1 MRPCRRRR
9 RQASA
14 GRPAWPRGGRGSQGW
29 AQASADFHLS
39 LYGRRR
45 RSGLA
50 PPRKI
55 QFGLDP
61 PGAGSPYQPASHHPE
76 PPMTHRPSLLLQR
89 PLAMLLCAQLMLSAC
104 SATEIAT
111 GAVRWPTP
119 APQPE
124 PPSLPTNVVARTVP
138 NFEAPSATHCA
149 RPVQTDE
156 TPGREPGQAS
166 ATLRRDDEMRKS
178 APALA
183 SRDAVAAEA
192 GAPRF
197 APPAPGAPP
206 MQRPRPQQ
214 EAVTAGMVDDNADFS
229 AYLQFRQRTQLAHRE
244 RDVSERYLLQ
254 VRNPRGAAVPD
265 AEVAVQAANGAAM
278 WARTDAAGHAWL
290 HPNAFDPSGSRM
302 YEVAVRKDGQ
312 QGTAFLRRGQKNAVD
327 LMLNAAAS
335 PQRARLDLV
344 FLVDATGSM
353 GDEIGKLKASLRSIA
368 NEVARLPSRPDTCF
382 GLVAYRDR
390 GDAFLVRRHDLTNDL
405 GGFQAVLDALQA
417 DGGGDYP
424 EAMNEALHEAVHRL
438 SWRGTGATRLV
449 VLLADAPPHLDYR
462 GPQYDEDMMA
472 ALGKGIK
479 VFSVGASGL
488 DKQGEYVQRQIAQ
501 YTGGRFV
508 FLTYREAHNPASGP
522 GRETVHDVSN
532 YSVQTLNRLIVRLV
546 SEELGKL
553 PRAG

>member
-1 MRPCRRRR
+1 
-9 RQASA
+9 
-14 GRPAWPRGGRGSQGW
+14 
-29 AQASADFHLS
+29 
-39 LYGRRR
+39 
-45 RSGLA
+45 
-50 PPRKI
+50 
-55 QFGLDP
+55 
-61 PGAGSPYQPASHHPE
+61 
-76 PPMTHRPSLLLQR
+76 MTSRPSLLQR
-89 PLAMLLCAQLMLSAC
+89 SLVALLCAQLLLTAC
-104 SATEIAT
+104 GATEIAPD
-111 GAVRWPTP
+111 ASRWPSP

-124 PPSLPTNVVARTVP
+124 PPGFAPPQWPPKVVARTVP

-149 RPVQTDE
+149 RPVQTVE
-156 TPGREPGQAS
+156 TPGRDPAQISRRTRREPELYGDASSARSRKDEAKSAS
-166 ATLRRDDEMRKS
+166 AGGAPSALTEPAAPMPV
-178 APALA
+178 APAA
-183 SRDAVAAEA
+183 SMAAPDETQITS
-192 GAPRF
+192 RL
-197 APPAPGAPP
+197 APPAP

-229 AYLQFRQRTQLAHRE
+229 AYLQFRQRTQVAHRE

-254 VRNPRGAAVPD
+254 VRNARGMVVPD

-278 WARTDAAGHAWL
+278 WARTDAAGRAWL
-290 HPNAFDPSGSRM
+290 HPNAFDPSGSQV

-312 QGTAFLRRGQKNAVD
+312 QGTTFLRRGQKSAVE
-327 LMLNAAAS
+327 LVLNTAAA

-353 GDEIGKLKASLRSIA
+353 GDEIGKLKTTLRTIA
-368 NEVARLPSRPDTCF
+368 DEVSRLPSRPDTCF

-390 GDAFLVRRHDLTNDL
+390 ADAFMIRRHDFTNDL
-405 GGFQAVLDALQA
+405 GGFQSVLDALQA

-424 EAMNEALHEAVHRL
+424 EAMNEALHETVHKL
-438 SWRGTGATRLV
+438 SWRGTGATRMV
-449 VLLADAPPHLDYR
+449 VLLADAPPHLDYG

-508 FLTYREAHNPASGP
+508 FLTYKEAANPASGP

-532 YSVQTLNRLIVRLV
+532 YSVQTLDRLIVRLV

-553 PRAG
+553 PKAS